1 MRLEQS
7 RNRLRSSPIRRR
19 LAFCCAL
26 LEALGLSHSLGAQLV
41 TYGDQASY
49 YHVGSLIP
57 IERNPNDSIPDYD
70 GISAYPQS
78 TASYGGFLGPEESG
92 VASPFY
98 RIIDDINEDGIPGAI
113 VTLDPNTGL
122 LSTMTDFDDLHEF
135 NVGFDQVT
143 LVQRSGMRSFDT
155 AAVYWVY
162 EETQKPFDPNER
174 AAVRIVSVLD
184 SYARS
189 PDMNRGPMRNPRPV
203 AVPQSWP
210 VIPQFTRFASNR
222 REGGGLG
229 IVYGYR
235 EFAVRSQFGFE
246 AEGGI
251 MGRSTSETNTLN
263 SIAGPQ
269 AGLVAFKRFGPL
281 SFYAHGFAVAGWN
294 DGEVEQQNM
303 MGAELIPGATNRLLY
318 SSPTLFQ
325 HAESYNEIVPT
336 GLFWAEAGL
345 QVTQTTSVKLA
356 WSATYLYNVLLA
368 QGRTRYYLPDMGL
381 VDPAEQHLFVHYL
394 FCGIEVVR

>member
-1 MRLEQS
+1 M
-7 RNRLRSSPIRRR
+7 
-19 LAFCCAL
+19 
-26 LEALGLSHSLGAQLV
+26 
-41 TYGDQASY
+41 T
-49 YHVGSLIP
+49 
-57 IERNPNDSIPDYD
+57 DSI
-70 GISAYPQS
+70 S
-78 TASYGGFLGPEESG
+78 
-92 VASPFY
+92 
-98 RIIDDINEDGIPGAI
+98 EDGIPAAI
-113 VTLDPNTGL
+113 VNVDPVTGA
-122 LSTMTDFDDLHEF
+122 LSTSTDFGDIHEF
-135 NVGFDQVT
+135 NIAFDEVT
-143 LVQRSGMRSFDT
+143 SVRRSGMRSFDT

-162 EETQKPFDPNER
+162 EETQKPVDPNER
-174 AAVRIVSVLD
+174 AAVRTVSVLD

-189 PDMNRGPMRNPRPV
+189 PDMNRGPMRNPRIV

-210 VIPQFTRFASNR
+210 VIPRFTRFASNR
-222 REGGGLG
+222 QETGGLG
-229 IVYGYR
+229 IAYGYR

-263 SIAGPQ
+263 SITGPQ

-294 DGEVEQQNM
+294 DGEVEQDNM
-303 MGAELIPGATNRLLY
+303 MGAELTPGATNRLLY
-318 SSPTLFQ
+318 ASPTLSQ
-325 HAESYNEIVPT
+325 HAETYDELVPT

-368 QGRTRYYLPDMGL
+368 EGRTRYYLPDMGL